1 MLSTP
6 VQPIDCRGSFHSR
19 RMLAAVRLL
28 IDETFATATYTVPI
42 TSGWVSPPDEITV
55 EIAHRLTTDPASE
68 GQIVLAPASEILH
81 LQQTH
86 DVVGDIAVIAEGN
99 GAIAMR
105 TPVRPDEVEATPV
118 RLLDTS
124 GIAELLARATLR
136 PFYGI
141 EPTGWVRDRDAAE
154 AARAEAVIVEG
165 AEALRGPEAGFSED
179 LSRAWFI
186 LTAQPVVSHVL
197 LVPRTLPPDLVRE
210 AVTFLVAARTESLA
224 RRSEWRSQLADREE
238 VGRDRASAFWAAQ
251 RLKLEP
257 ADRRALL
264 DLLGQGSR
272 GTSSSSPA
280 NVKFIDGAGSP

>member
-1 MLSTP
+1 
-6 VQPIDCRGSFHSR
+6 
-19 RMLAAVRLL
+19 VRLL
-28 IDETFATATYTVPI
+28 IDDTFATATYTVPI
-42 TSGWVSPPDEITV
+42 TSGWVSPPEGVTV
-55 EIAHRLTTDPASE
+55 EIENQLAADAAAEESVILAS
-68 GQIVLAPASEILH
+68 ASEILGR
-81 LQQTH
+81 QQTH
-86 DVVGDIAVIAEGN
+86 QVAGDVAVIADGN

-141 EPTGWVRDRDAAE
+141 ESTGWVHAGDSPE
-154 AARAEAVIVEG
+154 AARAEVVIVEG
-165 AEALRGPEAGFSED
+165 AEALREPEAGFSED

-197 LVPRTLPPDLVRE
+197 LLPRALPSADLTNAVDFLE
-210 AVTFLVAARTESLA
+210 AVKTEGLA
-224 RRSEWRSQLADREE
+224 RRREWRPELADREG

-264 DLLGQGSR
+264 DLLHKGSR
-272 GTSSSSPA
+272 GTSNPPPA
-280 NVKFIDGAGSP
+280 NVVFIDGAGSE

>member
-1 MLSTP
+1 
-6 VQPIDCRGSFHSR
+6 
-19 RMLAAVRLL
+19 VRLL
-28 IDETFATATYTVPI
+28 IDDTFATRTYTVPI
-42 TSGWVSPPDEITV
+42 TSGWVSPPQGITV
-55 EIAHRLTTDPASE
+55 EIAHRLTADSASE
-68 GQIVLAPASEILH
+68 ESIVLAPASEILRV
-81 LQQTH
+81 QQTH
-86 DVVGDIAVIAEGN
+86 QIASEVAVIADGN

-118 RLLDTS
+118 RLLETS

-141 EPTGWVRDRDAAE
+141 EPTSWVRDGDAPE
-154 AARAEAVIVEG
+154 AAHAEAVIVEG
-165 AEALRGPEAGFSED
+165 AEALREPEAGFGED

-197 LVPRTLPPDLVRE
+197 LVPSALPPAD
-210 AVTFLVAARTESLA
+210 VTNVLMFLDAARTEGLA
-224 RRSEWRSQLADREE
+224 RRRDWRPQLADLEG

-264 DLLGQGSR
+264 DLLGKGSR
-272 GTSSSSPA
+272 GTSSSPPA
-280 NVKFIDGAGSP
+280 NVTFIDGAGSE

>member
-1 MLSTP
+1 
-6 VQPIDCRGSFHSR
+6 
-19 RMLAAVRLL
+19 VRLL

-42 TSGWVSPPDEITV
+42 TAGWISPPDGITV
-55 EIAHRLTTDPASE
+55 DIANRLMADGAAPESA
-68 GQIVLAPASEILH
+68 ILAPASGILH

-86 DVVGDIAVIAEGN
+86 QVASEIAVIADGN
-99 GAIAMR
+99 GAVAMR

-141 EPTGWVRDRDAAE
+141 EPTTWVREGDSPE
-154 AARAEAVIVEG
+154 AARAEVVIVEG
-165 AEALRGPEAGFSED
+165 AEALREPEAGFSED

-186 LTAQPVVSHVL
+186 LTAQPAVSHLL
-197 LVPRTLPPDLVRE
+197 LVPSALPPADLTSVL
-210 AVTFLVAARTESLA
+210 TFLDAARTEGLA
-224 RRSEWRSQLADREE
+224 RRREWRPELADREG

-251 RLKLEP
+251 RLKLEM

-264 DLLGQGSR
+264 DLLGKGSR
-272 GTSSSSPA
+272 GTSDPSPA
-280 NVKFIDGAGSP
+280 NVGFINGAGSE

>member
-1 MLSTP
+1 M
-6 VQPIDCRGSFHSR
+6 
-19 RMLAAVRLL
+19 RLL
-28 IDETFATATYTVPI
+28 IEETFASSTYTVPI
-42 TSGWVSPPDEITV
+42 TSGWVAPPDGIAV
-55 EIAHRLTTDPASE
+55 EIANRLTTDSASE
-68 GQIVLAPASEILH
+68 ERIVLAPASEILH

-86 DVVGDIAVIAEGN
+86 DVATDVAVIADAN

-124 GIAELLARATLR
+124 GVAELLARATLR

-141 EPTGWVRDRDAAE
+141 EPTSWVRESDSLE

-165 AEALRGPEAGFSED
+165 AEALRDPEAGFSED

-197 LVPRTLPPDLVRE
+197 LVPRTLPPNLLQE
-210 AVTFLVAARTESLA
+210 ALAFLDKARTEGLA
-224 RRSEWRSQLADREE
+224 RRPEWRPQLADREG

-251 RLKLEP
+251 RLKLEL

-272 GTSSSSPA
+272 GTSSPSPA
-280 NVKFIDGAGSP
+280 NVTFTDDAGSQ